1 MMVGGGLAA
10 LAIFS
15 LASVLLGRSFADGAR
30 VFILPWLVAA
40 LINMG
45 VGVYWAGVPVSIEL
59 LVLLIVFGVP
69 AGVAWVIVRWKG
81 K

>member
-15 LASVLLGRSFADGAR
+15 LASVLLGRSLADGAR
-30 VFILPWLVAA
+30 VFILPWLVVA

-45 VGVYWAGVPVSIEL
+45 VGVYWAGVPVSVEL

-69 AGVAWVIVRWKG
+69 GGIAWFIARRQGV
-81 K
+81 